1 MVLFHISAYKDFKHF
16 WLYGIRHQYRD
27 CFGELPSYGRFVS
40 LLPRLLLPSYLL
52 LHDFRGQETGIYFA
66 DSAKL
71 AVCHNARISRNRVF
85 RRLAR
90 RGPTAMGWLFGFAA
104 PPLDP
109 AGRNMNN
116 DPCWT
121 ECPCAD
127 HHHRNSP

>member
-1 MVLFHISAYKDFKHF
+1 MPVP
-16 WLYGIRHQYRD
+16 G
-27 CFGELPSYGRFVS
+27 
-40 LLPRLLLPSYLL
+40 LLWRSPQLWPVCEPAAPPFDLL
-52 LHDFRGQETGIYFA
+52 LHSFCGEKTGIYFA

-85 RRLAR
+85 HRLAR